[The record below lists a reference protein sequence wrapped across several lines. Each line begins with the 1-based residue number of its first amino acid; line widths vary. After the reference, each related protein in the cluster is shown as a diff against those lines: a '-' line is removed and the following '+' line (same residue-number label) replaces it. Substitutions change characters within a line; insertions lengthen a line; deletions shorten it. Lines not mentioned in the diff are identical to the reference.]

1 MNKYEKLNE
10 LLKKGNGYLFTSEV
24 EKNEISRTYMAKF
37 VRDNNLE
44 KVAKGIYIS
53 EDTWKDELY
62 ILQIRYPR
70 IVFSGE
76 TALYLHGMIDREYS
90 EINVTVPPFFNRT
103 RLCEQEVVVHQDKME
118 IYELGIIELKTNF
131 GNTVRTY
138 DREKCVCDMIKCRD
152 NMEIQNF
159 QTAIKTYM
167 GDKSKEVSRLL
178 MYAEKLKIKEEVM
191 KYIEVML

>member
-10 LLKKGNGYLFTSEV
+10 LLQKGNGYLFTSEV

-37 VRDNNLE
+37 VKDNNLE

-53 EDTWKDELY
+53 EDTWEDELY
-62 ILQIRYPR
+62 ILQIRYPK
-70 IVFSGE
+70 IIFSGE

-90 EINVTVPPFFNRT
+90 EINITVPPHFNRT
-103 RLCEQEVVVHQDKME
+103 RLCEQGVVVHQEKTE
-118 IYELGIIELKTNF
+118 IYELGIVELQTDF

-138 DREKCVCDMIKCRD
+138 NREKCVCDMIKCRG
-152 NMEIQNF
+152 NIEVQQF
-159 QTAIKTYM
+159 QTAMKTYM
-167 GDKSKEVSRLL
+167 RDKSKEMSRLL

>member
-1 MNKYEKLNE
+1 M
-10 LLKKGNGYLFTSEV
+10 
-24 EKNEISRTYMAKF
+24 
-37 VRDNNLE
+37 
-44 KVAKGIYIS
+44 
-53 EDTWKDELY
+53 
-62 ILQIRYPR
+62 
-70 IVFSGE
+70 
-76 TALYLHGMIDREYS
+76 
-90 EINVTVPPFFNRT
+90 
-103 RLCEQEVVVHQDKME
+103 VVHQDKRE

-138 DREKCVCDMIKCRD
+138 DREKCVCDMIKCRG